1 MAVDISKW
9 PLLAF
14 MEHVNQW
21 ATSAQGQ
28 RFWRDM
34 VEHRMWADQLREEA
48 KGIIVWLELKGH
60 GEAAARLDETM
71 GELRQSMWGF
81 NEACEGVHPSE
92 DLQCQNART
101 RMIEA
106 AGRVAGAAEDLDAEV
121 SEEVWEGF
129 FDE

>member
-21 ATSAQGQ
+21 ATSAQGE

-34 VEHRMWADQLREEA
+34 VEHRMWAYRLREEA
-48 KGIIVWLELKGH
+48 KGIIVWLELKGQDA
-60 GEAAARLDETM
+60 AAARLDEAM
-71 GELRQSMWGF
+71 AELRRSVWDCG
-81 NEACEGVHPSE
+81 EACEGVHPPE
-92 DLQCQNART
+92 EPQCQDAREA
-101 RMIEA
+101 MIAA
-106 AGRVAGAAEDLDAEV
+106 AGRVAGTAEDLDAELG
-121 SEEVWEGF
+121 EEVWEGF

>member
-1 MAVDISKW
+1 MAVDPSKW

-21 ATSAQGQ
+21 ATSAQGE

-34 VEHRMWADQLREEA
+34 AEHRMWADRLREEA
-48 KGIIVWLELKGH
+48 KGIVVWLELKGQD
-60 GEAAARLDETM
+60 ATAARLDEAM
-71 GELRQSMWGF
+71 GELRRSVWDF
-81 NEACEGVHPSE
+81 KEACQGVYPPE
-92 DLQCQNART
+92 EPRCQHTRS

-106 AGRVAGAAEDLDAEV
+106 AGRVAGAAEDLDTEV